1 MNNKIK
7 LITGILVFALLI
19 AGAYFAY
26 DNLSKDYGPDN
37 TLATNAPAITNSQT
51 PRPAQTTVSS
61 GNDENTLQKA
71 PDFTVYDK
79 NGNPVKLSDYLGK
92 PVILNFWASWCP
104 PCKMEMPDFDA
115 VCKETG
121 NEYQFMMVNLT
132 DGGRET
138 VESAQSFIEEQGYEF
153 PVFFDT
159 DIDAATKYN
168 TYSIPATYFID
179 ADGYLT
185 AYAQGAIDAQT
196 LRNGMDMI
204 K

>member
-26 DNLSKDYGPDN
+26 DNLSKDYDPDN
-37 TLATNAPAITNSQT
+37 ALATNAPAITNSQT

-138 VESAQSFIEEQGYEF
+138 VETAQSFIEEQGYGF